1 FSQPAPDCVELRRSE
16 AAVTQRISK
25 RLEPGNRGAALVARR
40 LVLGLVIGG
49 TRVGV
54 VEQRFSPP
62 YLAIRIRVGRPRDVL
77 DESGCGAM
85 TARSRQARMPLLALG
100 SERDHSSRRY
110 PYLLDLSRQASGLL
124 KHAHDVVIR
133 HQHHRR
139 LRKIYVI
146 GVAELPTQ
154 GGDQRR

>member
-1 FSQPAPDCVELRRSE
+1 
-16 AAVTQRISK
+16 
-25 RLEPGNRGAALVARR
+25 
-40 LVLGLVIGG
+40 
-49 TRVGV
+49 
-54 VEQRFSPP
+54 
-62 YLAIRIRVGRPRDVL
+62 YLAIRIRFGRPRDVL

-154 GGDQRR
+154 GGDQRRDVGESCHTSSSNWPPTFGVRIASFPALCGNEMV